1 MNRYTQ
7 QVLRATV
14 GMLVVCVGPASAV
27 ASYEV
32 DWYTID
38 AGSATTSTGGG
49 YTLTGTIGQPDADV
63 APMTGGEFE
72 LAGGFWPGGGMPWY
86 TLTLLCKDCQYGR
99 IFLDPEP
106 RNLEYPMY
114 PYGTDV
120 TLLAEPN
127 EGKKFTKWKI
137 WEAYDPNITGIDKNN
152 PITIDM
158 VGDRTLANR
167 TVKAFFKCGGGGGI
181 EETLPLL
188 IVFTTLG
195 LFALI
200 RRRP

>member
-27 ASYEV
+27 ASYEI

-49 YTLTGTIGQPDADV
+49 YTLTGTIGQPDGDAN
-63 APMTGGEFE
+63 AMTGGGFTLE
-72 LAGGFWPGGGMPWY
+72 GGFWPGAGMPWY
-86 TLTLLCKDCQYGR
+86 TLTLLIKEPNRGEV
-99 IFLDPEP
+99 FLEPEP
-106 RNLEYPMY
+106 RNADYPMY
-114 PYGTDV
+114 PADTDL
-120 TLLAEPN
+120 TLSAN
-127 EGKKFTKWKI
+127 AVEGSKFTKWKI
-137 WEAYDPNITGIDKNN
+137 WDAYDSNITVIDSNN

-158 VGDRTLANR
+158 VAGRK
-167 TVKAFFKCGGGGGI
+167 VKAFFKCGGGGGI

-188 IVFTTLG
+188 IVFSTLG

-200 RRRP
+200 RRRS